1 MMFDF
6 EDQDSFSRCS
16 SNIGF
21 KRSSP
26 SRNYGSPRCDI
37 FGMDCGDDTPVRMQK
52 LPEQRQQHQH
62 QQQLQQLGLGLG
74 LGLQFQQGEIEFQMR
89 CGFCSK
95 LGPRNT
101 NEDRLVALADLVEAV
116 SFARTGTASGLGCG
130 SGLGSGSGSNSSTG
144 RSARQSVTASI
155 ASSVGVIH
163 GSMSNSEVEGRL
175 DRQRQRR
182 DRDRESER
190 EREWGRDREKERERE
205 RERERNAFFAVYDGH
220 CGAQAA
226 IHLQE
231 TLHISIY
238 NHPLYHSN
246 LRTAI
251 TECCIATDRSFLAE
265 SRERKQYSG
274 TTALGAIVRGS
285 ELVVFNIGDCHA
297 VLSCNG
303 VAVDMSVPHKP
314 NRCVCVCVC
323 VCAALRI
330 PACVVSSLVPLSLS
344 LSLSLSIYIHV
355 YIYT

>member
-26 SRNYGSPRCDI
+26 SRNYGSPRFDT
-37 FGMDCGDDTPVRMQK
+37 FGMDCGDSTPVRMQK
-52 LPEQRQQHQH
+52 LPEQRQHF
-62 QQQLQQLGLGLG
+62 QLQQ
-74 LGLQFQQGEIEFQMR
+74 GEVEFQMR

-101 NEDRLVALADLVEAV
+101 NEDRLVALVDLVEAV
-116 SFARTGTASGLGCG
+116 AFARVGSASGLGYGCG
-130 SGLGSGSGSNSSTG
+130 SGSIGSAV
-144 RSARQSVTASI
+144 RSARHSATASI

-163 GSMSNSEVEGRL
+163 GSMSASEVEGRS
-175 DRQRQRR
+175 DRNRQRR
-182 DRDRESER
+182 DK
-190 EREWGRDREKERERE
+190 DREKERERE
-205 RERERNAFFAVYDGH
+205 REWGREKERERHAFFAVYDGH

-231 TLHISIY
+231 TLHLSIY

-246 LRTAI
+246 LHSAI
-251 TECCIATDRSFLAE
+251 VDCCLATDRAFLVE

-303 VAVDMSVPHKP
+303 VAVDMSNPHKP
-314 NRCVCVCVC
+314 NRS
-323 VCAALRI
+323 VCAALHI
-330 PACVVSSLVPLSLS
+330 HVCVVCVYVSFFLSLS
-344 LSLSLSIYIHV
+344 PSLPLPPSNLYLIYINYHPQAG
-355 YIYT
+355 

>member
-1 MMFDF
+1 MFDF

-26 SRNYGSPRCDI
+26 SRNYGSPRFDT
-37 FGMDCGDDTPVRMQK
+37 FGMDCGDSTPVRMQK
-52 LPEQRQQHQH
+52 LPEQRQQ
-62 QQQLQQLGLGLG
+62 QQLESH
-74 LGLQFQQGEIEFQMR
+74 QGEVEFHMR

-116 SFARTGTASGLGCG
+116 AFARAGSA
-130 SGLGSGSGSNSSTG
+130 SGLGSGCGSVSISSAVL
-144 RSARQSVTASI
+144 SARQIATSSI

-163 GSMSNSEVEGRL
+163 GSMSPSEVEGRS
-175 DRQRQRR
+175 DRNRQKR
-182 DRDRESER
+182 DKDRER
-190 EREWGRDREKERERE
+190 EREWGREKEKERH
-205 RERERNAFFAVYDGH
+205 AFFAVYDGH

-226 IHLQE
+226 VHLQE
-231 TLHISIY
+231 TLHLSIY

-246 LRTAI
+246 LHAAI
-251 TECCIATDRSFLAE
+251 VDCCLSTDRAFLAE

-297 VLSCNG
+297 VLSSNG
-303 VAVDMSVPHKP
+303 VAVDMSNPHKP
-314 NRCVCVCVC
+314 NRS
-323 VCAALRI
+323 VCAL
-330 PACVVSSLVPLSLS
+330 
-344 LSLSLSIYIHV
+344 
-355 YIYT
+355 